1 MKKVMISQM
10 MAGRSDREILEERE
24 RIAGMLFEK
33 GYEVVDSFFP
43 IIPGKEPEIRNK
55 TVGRLAKA
63 IEVMSDVDAVYFVPG
78 WWNARGCRIEHE
90 IAEAYGIEMLYG
102 EGVRE

>member
-1 MKKVMISQM
+1 MKKAMISQI
-10 MAGRSDREILEERE
+10 MAGKSDREILEERE
-24 RIAGMLFEK
+24 IIGGMLREK
-33 GYEVVDSFFP
+33 GYEVVNSFFP
-43 IIPGKEPEIRNK
+43 IVPGEEPGIVNK
-55 TVGRLAKA
+55 PVNRLAKA
-63 IEVMSDVDAVYFVPG
+63 IEVMSTVDAVYFVPG